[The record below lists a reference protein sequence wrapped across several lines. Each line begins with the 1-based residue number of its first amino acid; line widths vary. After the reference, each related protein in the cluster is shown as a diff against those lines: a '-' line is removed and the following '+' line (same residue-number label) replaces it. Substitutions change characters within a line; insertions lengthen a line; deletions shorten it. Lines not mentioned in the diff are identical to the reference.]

1 MKDFKMGQIVQTRGL
16 ANAIENNPEAMR
28 EVVEAFNKYKGCDWG
43 ETCENDKL
51 LNDNAVKNND
61 ERIVAKYH
69 IKSLNKDVFIITEWD
84 RSATTL
90 LFADEY

>member
-1 MKDFKMGQIVQTRGL
+1 MEDFNLGQIVQTKRL
-16 ANAIENNPEAMR
+16 AEAVENNPEAMR

-69 IKSLNKDVFIITEWD
+69 IKSLNKDIFIITEWD